1 MVLEDHP
8 VIKNHLDE
16 NSDIEISHSNEDK
29 MKIHLDKIK
38 QTLPLIK
45 EKHLQISNKKLKD
58 ENITIEEKEKEELK
72 KEEIKKLDDTLIH
85 DIILEKA
92 SRDINYWYR
101 FKYLII
107 FGSFFFL

>member
-45 EKHLQISNKKLKD
+45 EKHLQISLWD
-58 ENITIEEKEKEELK
+58 M
-72 KEEIKKLDDTLIH
+72 
-85 DIILEKA
+85 
-92 SRDINYWYR
+92 
-101 FKYLII
+101 
-107 FGSFFFL
+107 FGSKNKCFILCVPYSKAPSQL